1 MTFEVGSL
9 FGISLQPYRSGGIY
23 LIICYLLDSI
33 RAHWLDSLGYA
44 RDIAGYWQHVILKT
58 ASRVQPGS

>member
-9 FGISLQPYRSGGIY
+9 FGIY

-33 RAHWLDSLGYA
+33 RAHWLDSLGYT